1 MGDRRF
7 EELEIWKLSLQIT
20 REIYK
25 LTSKDSIAE
34 DTSLRDRIRNAIVSL
49 SSIIVEGYAKNDD
62 REFAKH
68 LAVAKVSC
76 AEIRNKL
83 YIAMA
88 VDYLTENDFE
98 LLNQHLLNL
107 SGKIDDL
114 IVDLKKEQKKQRV
127 RKAVKK

>member
-1 MGDRRF
+1 MKDKRF

-34 DTSLRDRIRNAIVSL
+34 DTSFRDRIRNAIVSL
-49 SSIIVEGYAKNDD
+49 STIIVEGYAKNDNE
-62 REFAKH
+62 EFTKH
-68 LAVAKVSC
+68 LEVAKVSC
-76 AEIRNKL
+76 AEVRNKL

-88 VDYLTENDFE
+88 VDYLAENDFE

-107 SGKIDDL
+107 SGKIDDMTAEM
-114 IVDLKKEQKKQRV
+114 KKERKKKRTRNV
-127 RKAVKK
+127 PKK